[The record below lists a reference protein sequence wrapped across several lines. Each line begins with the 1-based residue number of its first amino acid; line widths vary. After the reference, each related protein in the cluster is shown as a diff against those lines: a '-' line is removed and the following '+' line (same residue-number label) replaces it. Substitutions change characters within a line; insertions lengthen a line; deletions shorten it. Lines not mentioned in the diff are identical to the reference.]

1 MVKRKKNLRRTMS
14 KESLLFSIFAVIL
27 SFMLVGCD
35 TRDGCTISKS
45 FGSRSVTRKNATETC
60 IKEIAKAEF
69 ATCGWNYKNEEKTAK
84 QISYLQNLSI
94 TFGKECKEKEQ
105 CVECP
110 DFIPESLKLGN
121 LSGCE
126 VYSIDPHTKCEAPCA
141 DLYFS
146 TNDDTFHTVYV
157 GDESGED
164 PFIKSSD
171 KIKEAS
177 FSSKLH
183 IGSNEAV
190 FTWSEKADDGS
201 KIEKSVSVKMKVVDP
216 TTGDGEE
223 EEEEEEEE

>member
-1 MVKRKKNLRRTMS
+1 MS
-14 KESLLFSIFAVIL
+14 KKSLLFSILAVML
-27 SFMLVGCD
+27 SFVLAGCD
-35 TRDGCTISKS
+35 TKSSCSTGKS
-45 FGSRSVTRKNATETC
+45 FGTRSSITKKDITETC
-60 IKEIAKAEF
+60 IKEIAKADF
-69 ATCGWNYKNEEKTAK
+69 AFCEWNYKNEEETAK

-94 TFGKECKEKEQ
+94 TFGKECKEKDQ
-105 CVECP
+105 SVECP

-126 VYSIDPHTKCEAPCA
+126 VYSIDPHTKCVAPCA

-157 GDESGED
+157 GNESI
-164 PFIKSSD
+164 IKSSD

-177 FSSKLH
+177 FTSSMN

-216 TTGDGEE
+216 ITGDGEE
-223 EEEEEEEE
+223 EEEFEENNE

>member
-1 MVKRKKNLRRTMS
+1 MS
-14 KESLLFSIFAVIL
+14 KKSLLFSILAVML

-45 FGSRSVTRKNATETC
+45 FGTRSITRKNVTETC
-60 IKEIAKAEF
+60 IKEIAEADF
-69 ATCGWNYKNEEKTAK
+69 ANYRYAYENEEEAAKETAEL
-84 QISYLQNLSI
+84 IMYLQNLSI
-94 TFGKECKEKEQ
+94 TFGKECKDKNQ
-105 CVECP
+105 NMECP

-126 VYSIDPHTKCEAPCA
+126 VYTTDPHTSCKTPNA

-190 FTWSEKADDGS
+190 FTWSEKGEDGN
-201 KIEKSVSVKMKVVDP
+201 KIEKTVSVEMIVVDP
-216 TTGDGEE
+216 SAVPEE
-223 EEEEEEEE
+223 DEE

>member
-1 MVKRKKNLRRTMS
+1 MS
-14 KESLLFSIFAVIL
+14 KKSFLFSILAVML

-35 TRDGCTISKS
+35 TKNGCTISKS
-45 FGSRSVTRKNATETC
+45 FGSRSITRKDAVQTC
-60 IKEIAKAEF
+60 IKEIAKADF
-69 ATCGWNYKNEEKTAK
+69 ALCGWNYGNKDETAK
-84 QISYLQNLSI
+84 YIAYLQNLSI
-94 TFGKECKEKEQ
+94 TFEKECKDKNQ
-105 CVECP
+105 SVECP

-126 VYSIDPHTKCEAPCA
+126 VYTIDPHTDCIAPCA

-146 TNDDTFHTVYV
+146 ASDDTFHTVYV
-157 GDESGED
+157 GDEYGGR

-177 FSSKLH
+177 FTSYMN

-190 FTWSEKADDGS
+190 FTWSEKGEDGN
-201 KIEKSVSVKMKVVDP
+201 KIEKQVSVKMKVVDP

-223 EEEEEEEE
+223 EEEPLPDEN